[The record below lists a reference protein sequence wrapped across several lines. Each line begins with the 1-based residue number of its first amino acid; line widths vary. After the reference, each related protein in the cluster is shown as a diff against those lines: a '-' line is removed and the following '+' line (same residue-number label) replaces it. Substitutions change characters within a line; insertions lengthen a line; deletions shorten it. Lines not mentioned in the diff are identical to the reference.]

1 MVSSVSTTCWPRA
14 SARDDLKGDMGAD
27 RNRFRGLGPALITP
41 LREDGSLDLDAFDAQ
56 VRFCMDGGVHFLV
69 PCGTTGES
77 ATLEPREQL
86 QVIERC
92 VEAAAG
98 EVPVMAGAGTNN
110 TKEACA
116 RARAAAAAGADAI
129 LSVSPYYNKPSPEGL
144 YRHYMTI
151 ADAACVPVFVYN
163 VPSRTA
169 SNVTSDTLLRL
180 ADSHE
185 LIAGVKEASG
195 DIQQM
200 MTILSDRPNGFLV
213 LSGED
218 HLTFAM
224 MALGGDGA
232 ISVAANEVPETM
244 SEMMNAALAS
254 DWTTARAAH
263 YHLLPLMRMNFIE
276 TNPVPVKTALELMGR
291 GQANFRAPLC
301 ELSAEHL
308 GPLRQALERA
318 GVALPT
324 GETLNPPRAAATATK
339 ADQ

>member
-1 MVSSVSTTCWPRA
+1 
-14 SARDDLKGDMGAD
+14 MGAE

-41 LREDGSLDLDAFDAQ
+41 MREDGSLDLDAFDDH
-56 VRFCMDGGVHFLV
+56 VRFCVDGSVHFLV

-77 ATLEPREQL
+77 ATLDPREQL

-98 EVPVMAGAGTNN
+98 KVPVMAGAGTND

-129 LSVSPYYNKPSPEGL
+129 LSVSPYYNRPSPEGL
-144 YRHYMTI
+144 YRHYMTV
-151 ADAACVPVFVYN
+151 ADAARVPVFVYN

-169 SNVTSDTLLRL
+169 SNVTSATLLRL
-180 ADSHE
+180 AESHE

-195 DIQQM
+195 DIQQV
-200 MTILSDRPNGFLV
+200 MTILSDRPENFLV

-224 MALGGDGA
+224 MALGADGA
-232 ISVAANEVPETM
+232 ISVAGNEVPERM
-244 SEMMNAALAS
+244 SEMMNAAVAGDWSLA
-254 DWTTARAAH
+254 REVH
-263 YHLLPLMRMNFIE
+263 YHLLPLMRMNFVE
-276 TNPVPVKTALELMGR
+276 TNPVPVKTALEMMGR
-291 GQANFRAPLC
+291 GRANFRAPLY

-308 GPLRQALERA
+308 GALRQALEQA
-318 GVALPT
+318 GIDLPMRDT
-324 GETLNPPRAAATATK
+324 VEPPREETTAGRAA
-339 ADQ
+339 Q